1 MYTATQFLQHL
12 DDSDFWIRR
21 FVRRRDDLILR
32 FVDSSNVCAT
42 VVIDRPEDPSK
53 GCDLQVSFAYDLY
66 ILIGL
71 SCRSDF

>member
-42 VVIDRPEDPSK
+42 VVIDRPEDPSE
-53 GCDLQVSFAYDLY
+53 GCDLQVYFDYDLY